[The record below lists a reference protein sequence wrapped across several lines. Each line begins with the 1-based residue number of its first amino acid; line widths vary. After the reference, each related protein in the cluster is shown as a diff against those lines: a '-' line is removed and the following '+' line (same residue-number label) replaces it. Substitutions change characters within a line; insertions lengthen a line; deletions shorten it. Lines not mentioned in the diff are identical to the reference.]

1 MQKSL
6 LNRNKITTFAHQ
18 NVRIMKK
25 ILLIILCITCWMT
38 AIPVYAIPDQDG
50 IEQVM
55 RVRITVNG
63 PSVRIVGGD
72 GMVLE
77 VYNLTGA
84 KVLSRQIDG
93 QDKTLSLNLSK
104 GCYLLKVGTVVRK
117 ISIQ

>member
-1 MQKSL
+1 
-6 LNRNKITTFAHQ
+6 
-18 NVRIMKK
+18 
-25 ILLIILCITCWMT
+25 MT

-55 RVRITVNG
+55 PVRITVNG

-72 GMVLE
+72 GMVLD
-77 VYNLTGA
+77 NLTGA